1 MDTLQVVVLSLVQ
14 GLTEFLP
21 ISSSGHLI
29 LLPVLVEWKD
39 HSVAFDVAVHVGTL
53 IAVVVY
59 FRRDL
64 RSIISDWFVSIVK
77 RRQTGQSMLGW
88 AVLVGTIPG
97 GLCGLILNAYGH
109 NPIRTPTVIA
119 AATIIFGLMLWWA
132 DARAKQSRSEQSLTW
147 SDVMI
152 IGCAQ
157 ALALI
162 PGTSRSG
169 VTITAGLA
177 LGLTR
182 SAAARFS
189 FLLSIPII
197 TAAGALKGFEASAMA
212 ADTSWTELGAGM
224 LISALSAYA
233 CIHYF
238 LKLLD
243 RVGLVPF
250 MIYRLLLG
258 VVILALV

>member
-132 DARAKQSRSEQSLTW
+132 DARRQAKQKRTISHLVGCNDNWVCPGSGAHPGYFPIGGDHHRGACLGTYPQRGCTLFVSVIDSHYHGR
-147 SDVMI
+147 
-152 IGCAQ
+152 GCAQ
-157 ALALI
+157 
-162 PGTSRSG
+162 
-169 VTITAGLA
+169 
-177 LGLTR
+177 
-182 SAAARFS
+182 RF
-189 FLLSIPII
+189 
-197 TAAGALKGFEASAMA
+197 
-212 ADTSWTELGAGM
+212 
-224 LISALSAYA
+224 
-233 CIHYF
+233 
-238 LKLLD
+238 
-243 RVGLVPF
+243 
-250 MIYRLLLG
+250 
-258 VVILALV
+258 